1 MDPSIIEIREFS
13 LENVLNQKFYG
24 QRKEIPREVAI
35 ALLVAAGP
43 AGQTDRVLSVSRET
57 WNQTV

>member
-1 MDPSIIEIREFS
+1 VDPSIIEIREFS

-35 ALLVAAGP
+35 ALLVAAGGFLGYSMMNP
-43 AGQTDRVLSVSRET
+43 LTSFLR
-57 WNQTV
+57 